1 MSSSHNGISGQTFLT
16 DEALKM
22 LSSAFANQKEVDMP
36 GTDNAGESL
45 RGLRILLVEDDPLI
59 RLDLETSL
67 EEFGA
72 IVTAAS
78 NVAAA
83 LAALAVAMPDFAV
96 LDFELGAESSESI
109 AEVVQDRNVP
119 FLYLS
124 GYSEHDERFSRW
136 PGVRVL
142 AKPLSAAR
150 IARGI
155 EDILKG
161 R

>member
-1 MSSSHNGISGQTFLT
+1 M
-16 DEALKM
+16 
-22 LSSAFANQKEVDMP
+22 
-36 GTDNAGESL
+36 

-67 EEFGA
+67 AEFGA

-78 NVAAA
+78 DVSKA
-83 LAALAVAMPDFAV
+83 LAALEASVLDFAV
-96 LDFELGAESSESI
+96 LDFELGAETSDPI
-109 AEVVQDRNVP
+109 AEAAQARNVP

-124 GYSEHDERFSRW
+124 GYSEHDERFGRW
-136 PGVRVL
+136 PGIRVL

-155 EDILKG
+155 QDLLKA

>member
-1 MSSSHNGISGQTFLT
+1 MS
-16 DEALKM
+16 A
-22 LSSAFANQKEVDMP
+22 P
-36 GTDNAGESL
+36 DNSLEFL

-67 EEFGA
+67 AELGA

-78 NVAAA
+78 EVSKA
-83 LAALAVAMPDFAV
+83 LAALEASVLDFAV
-96 LDFELGAESSESI
+96 LDFELGAETSEPI
-109 AEVVQDRNVP
+109 AEAVQARNIP

-124 GYSEHDERFSRW
+124 GYSEHDEHFGRW
-136 PGVRVL
+136 REIRVL

-155 EDILKG
+155 EDVLKA

>member
-1 MSSSHNGISGQTFLT
+1 MSG
-16 DEALKM
+16 
-22 LSSAFANQKEVDMP
+22 V
-36 GTDNAGESL
+36 DNAGETL

-59 RLDLETSL
+59 CLDLETSL

-72 IVTAAS
+72 VVTAAS

-83 LAALAVAMPDFAV
+83 FAALAIAMPDFAV
-96 LDFELGAESSESI
+96 LDFELGAETSEPV
-109 AEVVQDRNVP
+109 AEVVRARNIP

-124 GYSEHDERFSRW
+124 GHSEHDERFGRW

-142 AKPLSAAR
+142 AKPLSTAR
-150 IARGI
+150 IARAIG
-155 EDILKG
+155 DVLKA

>member
-1 MSSSHNGISGQTFLT
+1 MSG
-16 DEALKM
+16 A
-22 LSSAFANQKEVDMP
+22 
-36 GTDNAGESL
+36 DNAGETL

-96 LDFELGAESSESI
+96 LDFELSAETSESI
-109 AEVVQDRNVP
+109 AEVVQARNVP

-124 GYSEHDERFSRW
+124 GYSEHDERFRRW
-136 PGVRVL
+136 PGIRVL